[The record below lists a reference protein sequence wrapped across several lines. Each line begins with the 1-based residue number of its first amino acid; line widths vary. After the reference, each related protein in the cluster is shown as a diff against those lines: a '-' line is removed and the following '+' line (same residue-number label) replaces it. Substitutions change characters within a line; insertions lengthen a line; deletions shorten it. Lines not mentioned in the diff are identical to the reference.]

1 MKYLYMYLRNAGV
14 YKCTEEGREA
24 FLRFVKNIYKM
35 LEKRQKSEGMKSP
48 EDFWRFVMF
57 NCYDE
62 NITKFYVNIKC

>member
-1 MKYLYMYLRNAGV
+1 M

-24 FLRFVKNIYKM
+24 FLRFVKHYKM

-57 NCYDE
+57 E
-62 NITKFYVNIKC
+62 LL